1 MFLQYPVMVWPE
13 PLVTPRVKMA
23 LGTRMD
29 PTLSG
34 QDVQQDYLDV
44 LK

>member
-1 MFLQYPVMVWPE
+1 MFLQYPVMD
-13 PLVTPRVKMA
+13 LARARHTARKRA
-23 LGTRMD
+23 LGMRMD
-29 PTLSG
+29 PTLLG